1 MDLLQAIVSG
11 VLLGAIYALIAVG
24 LTLLWGVM
32 NVVNFAHG
40 NLVMAAMYITFFA
53 WSLLGLDPLAAI
65 PIAVAALTLLS
76 VAMYYVTIRPILDAG
91 LLSQMLVTF
100 GVLMVLQG
108 GAQVLFSAE
117 AKGVQEPVAAG
128 FSIDLGGVIAGG
140 PQLVAA
146 AGAALGLAGVS
157 WFLGRTEA
165 GVALDAVSQD
175 GQAAALMGID
185 VGRMYAIAWAI
196 TGATVGLGGA
206 LLMNFYTVDPFIGL
220 NLGLV
225 AFVVVSLGGFGSV
238 GGAMLAGLAMGV
250 VQTVVGRY
258 APAYGLAAVFGLY
271 LLVTFVRPQG
281 LLGTR

>member
-11 VLLGAIYALIAVG
+11 VLLGAVYALIAVG

-65 PIAVAALTLLS
+65 PIAILALAGMS
-76 VAMYYVTIRPILDAG
+76 VVMYYGTIRPLLNAG

-117 AKGVQEPVAAG
+117 AKGVQEPFAAG
-128 FSIDLGGVIAGG
+128 FSINLGGVIAGG

-146 AGAALGLAGVS
+146 AGAALGLGGIS
-157 WFLGRTEA
+157 WLLRRTEV
-165 GVALDAVSQD
+165 GVALDAVAQD
-175 GQAAALMGID
+175 AQAAALMGVN
-185 VGRMYAIAWAI
+185 VGRMNAIAWAI
-196 TGATVGLGGA
+196 TGATVGLAGA

-220 NLGLV
+220 NLGLI

-238 GGAMLAGLAMGV
+238 GGAMLAGIAMGV
-250 VQTVVGRY
+250 IQTVVGRY
-258 APAYGLAAVFGLY
+258 VPAYDLAAVFALY
-271 LLVTFVRPQG
+271 LVVTFVRPQG